1 MLPQEGGSLTIFAPT
16 GEKDEENAGLCVL
29 AACEKYD
36 ILITGDLTA
45 QAEYRLLSLH
55 TLPQAAVLV
64 AGHHGAATSTSGS
77 AAARRP
83 AGGRLHF
90 RRGGQPLRPS
100 RRADARAHP
109 AVRRGRVPHRPVRHD
124 HHQGVRTWQERH
136 LTRTPGKRRRFKS
149 DLKAGTLGN
158 FISSAAKRPFCAA
171 ITWISSRKK
180 IADGPA
186 GEFNCHRFSADDC
199 TPQALADA
207 IDAMPMMAERT
218 LVRVDDVD
226 LFKQPE
232 GAREQYAAI
241 FSDLPDY
248 CCVLF
253 VYDTV
258 EFKINGTMKKS
269 SPPPSASTRRSSRSA
284 SSRSAICARGSRG
297 ISVPTTRWSRTI
309 CASTSFSAP
318 TAS

>member
-1 MLPQEGGSLTIFAPT
+1 MPCWTSDRGSASSAGRAAVSPSSTAAAQGTRAARQPRATCSPGACRGSTASILTHFDADHCNGVRQLLRRVQVDTLYIPELAPKQPPAHADPARRGGGRTSIRYVTQDLVLPQEGGSLTIFAPT

-64 AGHHGAATSTSGS
+64 AGHHGAATSTSKRCC
-77 AAARRP
+77 ACRP

-136 LTRTPGKRRRFKS
+136 LTRTPGSARRFQE
-149 DLKAGTLGN
+149 
-158 FISSAAKRPFCAA
+158 RP
-171 ITWISSRKK
+171 
-180 IADGPA
+180 
-186 GEFNCHRFSADDC
+186 
-199 TPQALADA
+199 
-207 IDAMPMMAERT
+207 
-218 LVRVDDVD
+218 
-226 LFKQPE
+226 
-232 GAREQYAAI
+232 
-241 FSDLPDY
+241 
-248 CCVLF
+248 
-253 VYDTV
+253 
-258 EFKINGTMKKS
+258 
-269 SPPPSASTRRSSRSA
+269 
-284 SSRSAICARGSRG
+284 
-297 ISVPTTRWSRTI
+297 
-309 CASTSFSAP
+309 
-318 TAS
+318 